1 MSNTNEYYPPRRIE
15 QYGTLS
21 SGFLTPGPYASQWN
35 GNNLTTSTA
44 SQTDGRT
51 KLTLNRYYWT
61 LETQNPKTAV
71 SSETVKNN
79 SFTGSPLL
87 VFAIRRNDHI
97 FVTQQQQSGAT
108 SLGLC
113 RWYNFDAPTVD
124 NIVAIDVPKV
134 YHSSATTSNSTQY
147 YYAARS
153 NSITQHN
160 TYIFSINGGTAWP
173 NTPLPHVNRYGI
185 DLSDQSVNPQSFP
198 SAYFNLYTDGYLD
211 PIGDKGGLSIDKSL
225 GTYCPTTNSGDD
237 GYLYVVPY
245 RGTNPNTFVNGVHA
259 LALDVNCNF
268 YRNIYFLDS
277 SGNLL
282 TNGMV
287 ALESHII
294 TSDQRYW
301 CHTTTG
307 GVNPSYYNLYELVSD
322 DGTNRYYQ
330 YVDRLTRYPSNLRG
344 QAFSFGNNSFV
355 TYDGLISLDKIIQ
368 TYDFNTYDDTD
379 TIFTY
384 LIGEDK
390 LIPHTLYVDPDV
402 TDYHCIDALLG
413 LNLQSY
419 SLTPTERY
427 KDIVFTIGFHNGA
440 VDNTTPVQYDF
451 HHNLF
456 REYRQVNTSTTIVDL
471 RMVQS
476 ENPDVGIRINTITS
490 SDDKKSVVID
500 GRYVNDHA
508 IYEYHFNLGGECV
521 NKEIVRTNDPKSV
534 ERGRDLY
541 YLEKQPL
548 PTKFQLEIDYTKTS
562 SANCVWTETITVEQP
577 FITTG
582 QEQQELIRNYLY
594 GEPFTQIEVP
604 VFANTQ
610 QTINSNTISNP
621 CGCGH

>member
-79 SFTGSPLL
+79 SFTGLPLL

-185 DLSDQSVNPQSFP
+185 NLSDQSVNPQSFP

-307 GVNPSYYNLYELVSD
+307 GINPSYYNLYELVSD

-344 QAFSFGNNSFV
+344 QAFSFGNNSFA

-390 LIPHTLYVDPDV
+390 LISHTLYVDPDV
-402 TDYHCIDALLG
+402 TDAHCIYPIFG
-413 LNLQSY
+413 LNLQDINLPS
-419 SLTPTERY
+419 TERY
-427 KDIVFTIGFHNGA
+427 SDVVITIGFHNGPKDGELA
-440 VDNTTPVQYDF
+440 IEYTHHENLLRTYRTFVNKANLPVRSISAKQIGSQDA
-451 HHNLF
+451 
-456 REYRQVNTSTTIVDL
+456 
-471 RMVQS
+471 
-476 ENPDVGIRINTITS
+476 GIRIQSLTGDNQNKTIQ
-490 SDDKKSVVID
+490 ID
-500 GRYVNDHA
+500 GRFVNTYLTGDFHYIDKNGTCDDA
-508 IYEYHFNLGGECV
+508 TKLKNV
-521 NKEIVRTNDPKSV
+521 NSSIVPRDK
-534 ERGRDLY
+534 DLY
-541 YLEKQPL
+541 Y
-548 PTKFQLEIDYTKTS
+548 TVSTAG
-562 SANCVWTETITVEQP
+562 SADFEVTVEYELSMAPNCVISESFTVHQP
-577 FITTG
+577 FINTG
-582 QEQQELIRNYLY
+582 REEVEYLRNYFY
-594 GEPFTQIEVP
+594 GESLTQVDIP
-604 VFANTQ
+604 VFPTQSNT
-610 QTINSNTISNP
+610 TNSNPSNP
-621 CGCGH
+621 CGC